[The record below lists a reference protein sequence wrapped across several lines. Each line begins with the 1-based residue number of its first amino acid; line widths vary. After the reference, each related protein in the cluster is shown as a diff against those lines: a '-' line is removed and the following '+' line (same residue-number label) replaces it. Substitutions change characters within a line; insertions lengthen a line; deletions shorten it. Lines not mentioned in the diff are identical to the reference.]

1 MSALCQKRTSECA
14 RAMSAL
20 PPKADIGTGPRITF
34 GAPAPAAWRYSPR
47 SVAPWP
53 DVRRARLYKIAKPP
67 RRTAPRRSASW
78 PFRLAALRKF
88 SAELFHKS
96 VGCDKIGKT
105 PPKIN
110 FTFYDDSPSVPRL
123 NFYRAVKVDNPA
135 AQFDV
140 QFIVRNGKLGDVG
153 MLPLVCDGLPAG
165 WLTRHNAPPV
175 KDKYLWMNTGLFAII
190 RRNPPPRLRCLFNL
204 RPAGKGIPKL
214 IAQIAIFW
222 SIIGGSA
229 NTAANK
235 PSKTRLMQP
244 MYVCPRNHSNQSY
257 DGSSSAQ
264 V

>member
-1 MSALCQKRTSECA
+1 MGFGGSLHGSNPDPLISALGQKRTSECA

-20 PPKADIGTGPRITF
+20 
-34 GAPAPAAWRYSPR
+34 
-47 SVAPWP
+47 
-53 DVRRARLYKIAKPP
+53 RARLYKIAKPP

-96 VGCDKIGKT
+96 VGCDQIGKT

-175 KDKYLWMNTGLFAII
+175 KDKYLWMNAGLLQLFAAI
-190 RRNPPPRLRCLFNL
+190 RRPDYAASSTSGQPVKASRNLLRRSQFFGRSLEDQPTQQRIS
-204 RPAGKGIPKL
+204 RPK
-214 IAQIAIFW
+214 
-222 SIIGGSA
+222 
-229 NTAANK
+229 
-235 PSKTRLMQP
+235 
-244 MYVCPRNHSNQSY
+244 H
-257 DGSSSAQ
+257 D
-264 V
+264 

>member
-1 MSALCQKRTSECA
+1 
-14 RAMSAL
+14 
-20 PPKADIGTGPRITF
+20 
-34 GAPAPAAWRYSPR
+34 
-47 SVAPWP
+47 
-53 DVRRARLYKIAKPP
+53 
-67 RRTAPRRSASW
+67 
-78 PFRLAALRKF
+78 LAALRKF

-96 VGCDKIGKT
+96 VGCDQIGKT

-123 NFYRAVKVDNPA
+123 NFYRAMKVDNPA

-153 MLPLVCDGLPAG
+153 MLPLVCDGLPAW